1 MTYENQPP
9 DAPVRTGTH
18 HSEHTRDDLPSL
30 IGRLIW
36 VGVRGSYPGDPLLE
50 AELQR
55 CEDAAVGG
63 IILFDVDV
71 PHRDAHKALGKTEE
85 QARFLS
91 PRNIIGEQQ
100 VRTLVSYLRSRLGQK
115 LIVCID
121 QEGGRVSR
129 LNPARGFPLI
139 PSPEA
144 YARLDLTTR
153 AQVALTLAHTLA
165 SAGVDLNLSPCVDV
179 AINPD
184 GPGHTALGR
193 SFNAQHA
200 VVSSMAAEQI
210 RALHAAGI
218 GACIK
223 HFPGH
228 GSAKG
233 DTHEGLVDITQTWVE
248 SDELAPYA
256 TLINSNDPPEAVMI
270 SHLVHKGLDPEMP
283 ASVSRN
289 IITGVL
295 RERLGW
301 SGLVITDSLDMRA
314 VADRFSPGDASV
326 LALQAG
332 ADVALEANNLAQ
344 PKPCPAPEIH
354 AAITQ
359 AVRNGRLTIDRLQQS
374 VARLDQLLHKL
385 KSLRSEGTYA

>member
-1 MTYENQPP
+1 MHENQPSS
-9 DAPVRTGTH
+9 AIGSNVTH
-18 HSEHTRDDLPSL
+18 YSEHTTHDLHAL

-36 VGVRGSYPGDPLLE
+36 VGVRGSHEGDPVLE
-50 AELQR
+50 AELKR

-71 PHRDAHKALGKTEE
+71 PHRDAHKALGNTEE

-100 VRTLVSYLRSRLGQK
+100 VRTLVSYLRSRLGKK

-139 PSPEA
+139 PSPDA
-144 YARLDLTTR
+144 YARLDLTSR
-153 AQVALTLAHTLA
+153 AQVAMILASTIA
-165 SAGVDLNLSPCVDV
+165 SAGIDLNLSPCVDV

-228 GSAKG
+228 GSARG
-233 DTHEGLVDITQTWVE
+233 DTHEGLVDITQTWIE

-256 TLINSNDPPEAVMI
+256 ALINSSDPPEAVMI
-270 SHLVHKGLDPEMP
+270 SHLVHKGLDPHMP

-289 IITGVL
+289 IITGLL

-314 VADRFSPGDASV
+314 VADRFSPGDSSV

-359 AVRNGRLTIDRLQQS
+359 AVKNGRLSIDRLQES
-374 VARLDQLLHKL
+374 VARLDRLL
-385 KSLRSEGTYA
+385 LRLHGLRNGAAHV